1 MKIHVLLA
9 LAGLAIG
16 FAAPAFAQQ
25 KDTTDPQIAQQLE
38 AIGRKSDEAWDKGDA
53 AGIAAFFT
61 QNAVVV
67 TPQGPVYGRQAI
79 EKMYADLFQK
89 MHFSNHLT
97 KADEN
102 SPPITGTAGN
112 EVWWFGA
119 WSVTVQSQNDPPR
132 QAKGYW
138 SAVHI
143 REGDAWKICML
154 TFNSTPAPPATGT
167 ATPSPTTTPSSK

>member
-1 MKIHVLLA
+1 MKIHLLLA

-16 FAAPAFAQQ
+16 FAVPAFAQQ

-53 AGIAAFFT
+53 AGIAAFVT

-102 SPPITGTAGN
+102 SPPITGYG
-112 EVWWFGA
+112 W
-119 WSVTVQSQNDPPR
+119 Q
-132 QAKGYW
+132 
-138 SAVHI
+138 
-143 REGDAWKICML
+143 
-154 TFNSTPAPPATGT
+154 
-167 ATPSPTTTPSSK
+167 

>member
-1 MKIHVLLA
+1 VVDVLLA

-38 AIGRKSDEAWDKGDA
+38 MIGRKSDEAFNNKDA
-53 AGIAAFFT
+53 AALAALFT

-67 TPQGPVYGRQAI
+67 TDRGPIYGREAI
-79 EKMYADLFQK
+79 EKHFADLFQK
-89 MHFSNHLT
+89 VHLSNHLT
-97 KADEN
+97 KVDEN

-119 WSVTVQSQNDPPR
+119 WFGAWSVTVQSQNDPPR
-132 QAKGYW
+132 QAKECLRRSQLW
-138 SAVHI
+138 AVGFEKT
-143 REGDAWKICML
+143 R
-154 TFNSTPAPPATGT
+154 
-167 ATPSPTTTPSSK
+167 PT